1 MGLFG
6 KNKNYDFDDEHNNDL
21 FTDDDDFTVTFSR
34 KKAFNSSDPK
44 VSAPHA
50 ITAEELLENK
60 PENIAMTGSH
70 SAPSV
75 YELLKKTDSTEK
87 SEAIDDDYVP
97 SWAVAEK
104 APSPV
109 EAVNEPTVP
118 AEPLKT
124 EAASPAAFETDNKND
139 DFLKRCLYAM
149 GGSENDEGNSEADS
163 KESRSEDYSI
173 GAKYDLNAFYPEQQA
188 KRPQNMAAAHSDID
202 ADAIIR
208 RLKGESEEPAQAEK
222 PEPQVAVQVPD
233 EPAVNEKDVTADAK
247 EFAVDA
253 GSVHDSV
260 YQAETADKEPE
271 EIKMEEHTAGA
282 DEPRKLN
289 VSVEVIPPDAPE
301 KIMSTTM
308 SAASAAASAGAA
320 VKDDVR
326 VYGKIVKGAVIQ
338 STPDGDVSGANFV
351 KAPPATGETRVFDS
365 ALDDIMSSL
374 PQNTARPNRSA
385 ELYEDDFD
393 EDDGDDGYLYDDDGE
408 ELKTPYYESDDT
420 SLDGVSD
427 YKTLSD
433 SARLRVKYSGEFR
446 SHKTLATLSF
456 VAAAAA
462 AVLSAVLGRFTTGIA
477 AGVSTF
483 VLLAVAV
490 FLNVDMFKS
499 LGGLFSKHP
508 DFGCCVSLAGVVS
521 LISSA
526 VCTFAAGGKYPA
538 APVAVM
544 LLLACYRAS
553 RAVLSHRIL
562 RGLEV
567 IGNSENKRALA
578 SVDGEA
584 SDEIASGAIDGEA
597 LTVVGKNTVNISSFV
612 KNSLYKSPLDCR
624 SGILFVIG
632 AIIAV
637 VSGGIALYLADIATA
652 LTVMS
657 LALCCVYPSAMAI
670 SDELS
675 LGRIA
680 KKLLG
685 YDAAI
690 AGYKG
695 AYELNLANVVAVS
708 SSDLFPDGSVT
719 LYSMKTLGN
728 NEIGQTLADAA
739 AVAIAAGSPL
749 SGIFRSMLGGGVSDM
764 PKVGGV
770 KYEDKMGLSGW
781 IGDNTVL
788 IGNRNLMQAHNI
800 PVPPVTVDQKILR
813 AGYFPVYISCH
824 GVPCILFIV
833 KYETD
838 PAVKAELQSLCSTG
852 MTVSVY
858 PEDPNTTDSM
868 ICDYFDLPNDAI
880 KVMSHNARVSYEKA
894 VEPTD
899 SASASAVSKKNPAGL
914 FSAVSSGLGLWRT
927 LSAMTVLSVVAA
939 VLGGV
944 LVLYLAVT
952 GKLWLAASLAFAAYQ
967 AVFALLALALSKPKR

>member
-6 KNKNYDFDDEHNNDL
+6 KSKKNDFDDGHNNDL

-34 KKAFNSSDPK
+34 KKAFDSSDPK

-50 ITAEELLENK
+50 ITAEELLESK
-60 PENIAMTGSH
+60 PENISMTGSH

-75 YELLKKTDSTEK
+75 YEMLKKTDSVEK
-87 SEAIDDDYVP
+87 AEAIDDDYVP

-104 APSPV
+104 APSPAD
-109 EAVNEPTVP
+109 EVNEPSVP
-118 AEPLKT
+118 AEPVKA
-124 EAASPAAFETDNKND
+124 EAVSPIASEADSQND

-149 GGSENDEGNSEADS
+149 GGSESDEKSGETDR

-173 GAKYDLNAFYPEQQA
+173 GAKYDLNAFYPEQQI

-208 RLKGESEEPAQAEK
+208 RLKGESEESAPAEEPKPQAAVQASGEPVGTDADILSDGEK
-222 PEPQVAVQVPD
+222 P
-233 EPAVNEKDVTADAK
+233 
-247 EFAVDA
+247 
-253 GSVHDSV
+253 
-260 YQAETADKEPE
+260 AETVSYPYDSIDSAETTLKKPQ
-271 EIKMEEHTAGA
+271 EIKIEAQNVGT

-308 SAASAAASAGAA
+308 SAASAAAAA
-320 VKDDVR
+320 DATVKDDVR

-338 STPDGDVSGANFV
+338 STPDGDVSGTNFV

-374 PQNTARPNRSA
+374 PQNTARPGRNA
-385 ELYEDDFD
+385 ELYDDGFDDADEEDD
-393 EDDGDDGYLYDDDGE
+393 LYYDDGE
-408 ELKTPYYESDDT
+408 ISKTPYYESDDT

-446 SHKTLATLSF
+446 SNKTLAVLSF

-462 AVLSAVLGRFTTGIA
+462 AALSAVLGRFTTGIG

-483 VLLAVAV
+483 VLLAVTV
-490 FLNVDMFKS
+490 LLNIDMFKS

-508 DFGCCVSLAGVVS
+508 DFGCCVSLAGIVS

-538 APVAVM
+538 VPVAVM

-578 SVDGEA
+578 SVGDEA

-597 LTVVGKNTVNISSFV
+597 LTVVGKNTVNISSFI

-624 SGILFVIG
+624 SGILFIIG
-632 AIIAV
+632 AVIAV
-637 VSGGIALYLADIATA
+637 ISGGIALYLADISTA
-652 LTVMS
+652 LTIMS
-657 LALCCVYPSAMAI
+657 LVLCCLYPSAMAI
-670 SDELS
+670 SDELP

-685 YDAAI
+685 YDAAL

-719 LYSMKTLGN
+719 LYSMKTLSN

-739 AVAIAAGSPL
+739 AVAITAGSPL
-749 SGIFRSMLGGGVSDM
+749 SGIFRSMIGSGVTDM

-838 PAVKAELQSLCSTG
+838 PTVKAELQSLCSTG
-852 MTVSVY
+852 MTVAVY

-868 ICDYFDLPNDAI
+868 ICDYFNLPSDAI

-894 VEPTD
+894 VEPTE

-927 LSAMTVLSVVAA
+927 LSAMTVLSVIAA

-952 GKLWLAASLAFAAYQ
+952 GKLGFAASLAFTAYQ
-967 AVFALLALALSKPKR
+967 SVFVLLALALSKPKR